1 MLVYIQSMKNTDK
14 QKQSRKPTAIR
25 QLEIVD
31 AAMQILA
38 TEGARQFTADRLGEA
53 VGLASGSIFRHFSS
67 MEEILDGVVNRIE
80 EIIFEDFP
88 PSDSNPLERLR
99 RFFDKRAHV
108 IIEHPEVSR
117 LLLTSMLIPQGCSE
131 TRVKRLLEFKAK
143 TKSFVTN
150 CLKEAKKDGLLAADI
165 LLEESTILVFGTI
178 NAIGQM
184 VISKEGFKGKDNLID
199 RVWSLLE
206 RTIKK

>member
-1 MLVYIQSMKNTDK
+1 MKNSDN
-14 QKQSRKPTAIR
+14 QKQSRKPTEVR
-25 QLEIVD
+25 QQEIVD

-38 TEGARQFTADRLGEA
+38 TEGTRQFTADRLGDT

-67 MEEILDGVVNRIE
+67 MEEILDGVVDRIE
-80 EIIFEDFP
+80 EIIFADFP
-88 PSDSNPLERLR
+88 PNDSNPLESLR
-99 RFFDKRAHV
+99 QFFDKRAHA

-131 TRVKRLLEFKAK
+131 TREKRLLEFKAK

-150 CLKEAKKDGLLAADI
+150 CLREAKKDGLLAADI
-165 LLEESTILVFGTI
+165 SHEESTILVFGAI

-184 VISKEGFKGKDNLID
+184 VISKEGFRGKDNLID

>member
-1 MLVYIQSMKNTDK
+1 MKNADN
-14 QKQSRKPTAIR
+14 QKLSRKPTEIR
-25 QLEIVD
+25 QQEIVD

-38 TEGARQFTADRLGEA
+38 TEGARQFTADRLGKA

-67 MEEILDGVVNRIE
+67 MEEILDGVVDRIE
-80 EIIFEDFP
+80 EIIFADFP
-88 PSDSNPLERLR
+88 PNDSNPLERLR
-99 RFFDKRAHV
+99 RFFDKRAHA
-108 IIEHPEVSR
+108 IIEHPEMSK
-117 LLLTSMLIPQGCSE
+117 LLLTSMLIPQGCGE
-131 TRVKRLLEFKAK
+131 TREKRLLEFKAK

-150 CLKEAKKDGLLAADI
+150 CLREAKKDGLLVADI
-165 LLEESTILVFGTI
+165 SHEESTILVFGAI

-184 VISKEGFKGKDNLID
+184 VISKEGLKGKGNLID